1 MKEKPKFVYFNG
13 EITPYE
19 NAVIHSMTPCVRYGA
34 MVFEGLKGYWNEETN
49 QLYVFRLEDHSR
61 RLLQSA
67 KLLRIQHDYLVDTI
81 SSSNLELLKKLEYK
95 QDLHIR
101 QMLYVD
107 GDGPL
112 DSPGPAGLIS
122 VALARGGSS
131 KADTGLHVAISSWTR
146 IDDTSMPPRI
156 KAAANYQNGRLGKMQ
171 AKMDGYDN
179 AIFLNKS
186 GKVSEGP
193 GACFFM
199 VRDSKLITPTITSG
213 ILESITRDTLLKIA
227 SEDLNME
234 VVERDVDRTEVYI
247 ADEAFFCGS
256 GAEITPIVSVD
267 RHQLGNGKV
276 GALTTAL
283 RNYYLDVTRGK
294 ISKYINW
301 LTPVY
306 SK

>member
-1 MKEKPKFVYFNG
+1 MKEKPEFVFFNG
-13 EITPYE
+13 EIIPYE

-34 MVFEGLKGYWNEETN
+34 MVFEGLKGYWNEEKREM
-49 QLYVFRLEDHSR
+49 YVFRLEDHSK
-61 RLLQSA
+61 RLVQSA
-67 KLLRIQHDYLVDTI
+67 KLLRISHNYTIDTI
-81 SSSNLELLKKLEYK
+81 SDANLQLLKRLNYQ
-95 QDLHIR
+95 QDVHIR

-122 VALARGGSS
+122 VALPRGASS
-131 KADTGLHVAISSWTR
+131 KADTGLHIAVSSWLR

-171 AKMDGYDN
+171 AKLDGYDN
-179 AIFLNKS
+179 VIFLNRN

-193 GACFFM
+193 GACFFI
-199 VRDSKLITPTITSG
+199 VRDSKLIAPTITSS

-227 SEDLNME
+227 SEDLNIE

-247 ADEAFFCGS
+247 ADEAFYCGS
-256 GAEITPIVSVD
+256 GAEITPVVSVD

-276 GALTTAL
+276 GTLTTKL
-283 RNYYLDVTRGK
+283 RKHYLEVTRGE
-294 ISKYINW
+294 INKYNKWI
-301 LTPVY
+301 TPVY
-306 SK
+306 KK

>member
-1 MKEKPKFVYFNG
+1 MKEKPKFVFFNG
-13 EITPYE
+13 EIVPYE
-19 NAVIHSMTPCVRYGA
+19 KAVIHSMTPCVRYGA
-34 MVFEGLKGYWNEETN
+34 MVFEGLKGYWNDETN
-49 QLYVFRLEDHSR
+49 ELYIFRLEDHSR
-61 RLLQSA
+61 RLIQSA
-67 KLLRIQHDYLVDTI
+67 KLLRIQHDYSIDTI
-81 SSSNLELLKKLEYK
+81 NNANLDLLKRLEYK

-112 DSPGPAGLIS
+112 DSPGPSGLIS

-131 KADTGLHVAISSWTR
+131 KADSGLNVAVSSWTR

-171 AKMDGYDN
+171 AKLDGYDN

-199 VRDSKLITPTITSG
+199 VRNSKLITPTITSG
-213 ILESITRDTLLKIA
+213 ILESITRDTLIKLAIN
-227 SEDLNME
+227 DLNIE
-234 VVERDVDRTEVYI
+234 VEERDVDRTEVYI

-267 RHQLGNGKV
+267 RHQLGNGMV
-276 GALTTAL
+276 GTLTLKL
-283 RNYYLDVTRGK
+283 RNYYLDMTRGK
-294 ISKYINW
+294 VNKYASW

-306 SK
+306 GN